1 MNTNENGDA
10 ENKELAQQ
18 RLRKILQGAFGGPPT
33 PLKNIPTR
41 SGESRQLR
49 RPTDTP
55 TASPTQK
62 PRRLKRKIRPSQ
74 VDDR

>member
-1 MNTNENGDA
+1 MAGM
-10 ENKELAQQ
+10 KEDTQQ
-18 RLRKILQGAFGGPPT
+18 RLQSILRGAFSGPPT
-33 PLKNIPTR
+33 PLKDIPTR

-62 PRRLKRKIRPSQ
+62 PTRLKRKVRPSQ